1 MALISAIS
9 PFIGVTFPV
18 IWLTDQLV
26 SLVNPFKDF
35 AYTICYYSELS
46 LNGEIDPDNNT
57 CSDADRV

>member
-26 SLVNPFKDF
+26 SLVTPVKDF
-35 AYTICYYSELS
+35 AYTICYYSELN
-46 LNGEIDPDNNT
+46 LNGQVDPNDNP
-57 CSDADRV
+57 CSDATRV